1 MVDGYV
7 TLTAGHLEEQTG
19 RREEWARPNPEA
31 ASAGAGPGLAM
42 VDAGGRVVFANLDL
56 ASLFNQS
63 VDELVG
69 QDIFRFVD
77 EPQRAAAR
85 QALRR
90 AVRTGRALPRCG
102 ASVLSAGDRST

>member
-1 MVDGYV
+1 MGP
-7 TLTAGHLEEQTG
+7 A
-19 RREEWARPNPEA
+19 RSARARPA
-31 ASAGAGPGLAM
+31 LGAGPGLAM

-56 ASLFNQS
+56 ASLFNQT

-77 EPQRAAAR
+77 EPERAAAR

-90 AVRTGRALPRCG
+90 AVRTGRAPPAMWRV
-102 ASVLSAGDRST
+102 SVPSAGGLST

>member
-1 MVDGYV
+1 
-7 TLTAGHLEEQTG
+7 
-19 RREEWARPNPEA
+19 
-31 ASAGAGPGLAM
+31 M

-77 EPQRAAAR
+77 EPERAAAR
-85 QALRR
+85 ARPCDGQSAQA
-90 AVRTGRALPRCG
+90 GRPPQCG
-102 ASVLSAGDRST
+102 E